1 MKNII
6 LFVLL
11 VCTSCVSAMEQEES
25 WRFAVVGDTHVPQ
38 SHVLSDLVPRLLE
51 DRVEVVLFVG
61 DLVQGGK
68 GQTAEGLRQELEEWK
83 QMIRPLL
90 DAGVR
95 VLPVRGNHEADVP
108 GDNDKIWMETFD
120 FALNFSYDYRNVT
133 FVGLDNY
140 IDGEHTV
147 DMDWLEQNIK
157 EHEPDRL
164 LVPFGHEPAFTSDTY
179 HPWCLDA
186 NPENRNAFWQLLSAY
201 NMPYYFCGHAH
212 QYNKSVITYKGDP
225 RIQIVCGGGGG
236 NLQPQRGG
244 SPDEYGYEVNL
255 LEFRSEYGYLCV
267 TVSGNTLNPQWR
279 RVLPNEN
286 NISKN
291 VRKIRPAG
299 NKRRNQLKNIR

>member
-1 MKNII
+1 MITPYI
-6 LFVLL
+6 
-11 VCTSCVSAMEQEES
+11 
-25 WRFAVVGDTHVPQ
+25 DTLYFDQPLGNPELGEREIDAQTWSSTVY
-38 SHVLSDLVPRLLE
+38 
-51 DRVEVVLFVG
+51 
-61 DLVQGGK
+61 QGTTMGHQKTVFGVNFIDGRIK
-68 GQTAEGLRQELEEWK
+68 GY
-83 QMIRPLL
+83 PLL
-90 DAGVR
+90 KKGEENR
-95 VLPVRGNHEADVP
+95 MYFRMVRGNHEADVP

-120 FALNFSYDYRNVT
+120 FALNYSYDYRNVT

-147 DMDWLEQNIK
+147 DMDWLEQNLK

-212 QYNKSVITYKGDP
+212 QYNKSVITYKGDS